1 LRFVRMSPRPVCS
14 FDGWYQPLRHFTL
27 HYVIILQPQDSL
39 WHLAVSRAQNDRQA
53 GKPLLDMTCYGF
65 RVYAFLFVL
74 QQNRRDRRFLSQLY
88 RGVAARRQLDAITL
102 RLQSSFAKLQH
113 LWTVVDAQQ
122 SGRVHGHI
130 LLWALQG

>member
-1 LRFVRMSPRPVCS
+1 MIGRL
-14 FDGWYQPLRHFTL
+14 GNH
-27 HYVIILQPQDSL
+27 
-39 WHLAVSRAQNDRQA
+39 
-53 GKPLLDMTCYGF
+53 MTCYGF

-74 QQNRRDRRFLSQLY
+74 QQNRRDRRFLSPLY

-122 SGRVHGHI
+122 SRGVHGHT
-130 LLWALQG
+130 LRWALSRLGGSPSQHTRLAVHQGTAMIQTK